1 MQWETEM
8 PDQENA
14 SMENEQTE
22 GAPIPPRKE
31 IKTKSQMRTWW
42 LKTACLLALV
52 VLSIVM
58 LFTLGNYITDE
69 ETTQLTFAALL
80 KSINY
85 PLFALLLGIL
95 LLYVLVES
103 GKYAYML
110 KVYTGKFHF
119 QTALK
124 TMFVGKYYD
133 GITPLSTGGQP
144 FQIYYLHKK
153 DIPRGAATAIP
164 VIRYIVSIIILT
176 AISIALLIL
185 TPHFVPGKTVTKVI
199 LIIAWV
205 SIAINILFPAAI
217 IFFSVFPNLS
227 KRIIAGIVNL
237 LAKLHIV
244 KRKYEVT
251 KKFVRELSE
260 YSKTIKTF
268 IRNFWK
274 YIPLVVLSLME
285 SLLFV
290 TIPFFIVIAIADV
303 TPTYELLMQIAC
315 LVIISRYTALLI
327 PTPGNTGA
335 MEAASSIVFS
345 TIPNIGS
352 VIGWIVLVWRF
363 VTYYV
368 YILSGI
374 GINIF
379 EIARSAVR
387 NKRMKNQKD
396 DD

>member
-1 MQWETEM
+1 M

-14 SMENEQTE
+14 SPTENEQTE
-22 GAPIPPRKE
+22 DTSILPRKE

-42 LKTACLLALV
+42 LKTACMLALV

-69 ETTQLTFAALL
+69 ETTQLTFSELL
-80 KSINY
+80 QSINY

-95 LLYVLVES
+95 LLYVFVES
-103 GKYAYML
+103 GKYAFLL
-110 KVYTGKFHF
+110 KVYTGKFRF
-119 QTALK
+119 RTALK

-164 VIRYIVSIIILT
+164 IIRYIVSIIILT
-176 AISIALLIL
+176 ALSVTLLIL
-185 TPHFVPGKTVTKVI
+185 TPHYVPGKTVTNVV
-199 LIIAWV
+199 LVIAWI
-205 SIAINILFPAAI
+205 SLAINILFPVAI
-217 IFFSVFPNLS
+217 IFFSVFPDFS

-268 IRNFWK
+268 IKHIWK
-274 YIPLVVLSLME
+274 YIPLIVLSLIE

-303 TPTYELLMQIAC
+303 TPTYELLIQIAC

-335 MEAASSIVFS
+335 MEATSSIVFS
-345 TIPNIGS
+345 TIPDIGS
-352 VIGWIVLVWRF
+352 VIGWVVLVWRF

-379 EIARSAVR
+379 EIARSAVK
-387 NKRMKNQKD
+387 NKRKNQKND
-396 DD
+396 D